1 MYNYF
6 SMQAMDIATCI
17 CTTQNEHCMI
27 IVSKDAVSIANHLEV
42 RLVSAEVHPINATVA
57 HR

>member
-27 IVSKDAVSIANHLEV
+27 IVSKDAVS
-42 RLVSAEVHPINATVA
+42 S
-57 HR
+57 